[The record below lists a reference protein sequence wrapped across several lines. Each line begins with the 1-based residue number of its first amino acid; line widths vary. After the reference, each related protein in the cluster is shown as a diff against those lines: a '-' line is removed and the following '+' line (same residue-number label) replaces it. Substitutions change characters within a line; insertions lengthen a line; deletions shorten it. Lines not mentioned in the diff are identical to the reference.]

1 MTKVNQYGIM
11 NISNKSNISVWRY
24 KEMMKEFGRT
34 RTVTLDVYDVCKY
47 TAKTVEELNEK
58 QIKYSACIG
67 FEVVSGKE
75 AEVIESETDNS
86 CIDDF
91 HEYLVLYFE
100 NGETATFRN
109 SYVDLFMF

>member
-1 MTKVNQYGIM
+1 
-11 NISNKSNISVWRY
+11 
-24 KEMMKEFGRT
+24 MMKEFGRT
-34 RTVTLDVYDVCKY
+34 RAVTLDVYDVCKY
-47 TAKTVEELNEK
+47 TAKTVEELVEELNEK
-58 QIKYSACIG
+58 QIKYSGCIG
-67 FEVVSGKE
+67 FEVVSGKD
-75 AEVIESETDNS
+75 AEVIESETDDS